1 MEEEHAKGPSHNN
14 PKEAAEYV
22 RSVTSLTDSF
32 NMSIHGFD
40 RNLRLDAWQTFIH
53 ALSQLLLKLDS
64 AYFTKLDPDV
74 ILDTIPDKACEVFLA
89 CPEEAATQVQQHV
102 SSDYIPEGH
111 EVMSKMHLQNLPCFD
126 KRGQQAVTRLFNCL
140 QEAQNYLAEVAN
152 QVVMVSE
159 VSSPEQFTFVLQ
171 HAVRPL
177 IQLKIPPHLS
187 APTELKFEKE
197 RLTPEELNEENCCNL
212 ILPRPFHPKFAKLDT
227 KDPTRCLAAAAHF
240 LIRKKL
246 FNSKVT
252 QLRVAKDFAV
262 AEKKLHLAISGRK
275 YDPGKKA
282 SKRKL
287 TTDVKTADLQPST
300 LKDESA
306 SAQHRQAETVSEQQ
320 PEDAPIAEQ
329 QQESESGSTQ
339 QAQDDSTSTQQ
350 THDDSTSTLQ
360 SQDESV
366 PEQRKQHASDTLTS
380 SEDSTSPLPDYDEE
394 LKLFTTKDP
403 CSIPKKPRYSLHPKP
418 N

>member
-1 MEEEHAKGPSHNN
+1 MEEEHTKGPSHNN
-14 PKEAAEYV
+14 PEEAATYV
-22 RSVTSLTDSF
+22 RSVNSLTDSF
-32 NMSIHGFD
+32 DTSIRGFD
-40 RNLRLDAWQTFIH
+40 RYLRLDAWQTFIH

-74 ILDTIPDKACEVFLA
+74 ILDTIPDKACDAFLA
-89 CPEEAATQVQQHV
+89 RPEEAAVRVQQRV
-102 SSDYIPEGH
+102 SSDEIPDGP
-111 EVMSKMHLQNLPCFD
+111 EVMSKMCLQHLPCFD
-126 KRGQQAVTRLFNCL
+126 RKGQQAVTKLFSYL
-140 QEAQNYLAEVAN
+140 QDAHNHLAEVAK

-171 HAVRPL
+171 HAVRPI

-187 APTELKFEKE
+187 APSELKFEKE

-212 ILPRPFHPKFAKLDT
+212 ILPQPFHPKFAKLDT
-227 KDPTRCLAAAAHF
+227 KDPTRCLAAAVHF

-252 QLRVAKDFAV
+252 QLHVAKVFAV

-287 TTDVKTADLQPST
+287 TTDVKTANPQPST
-300 LKDESA
+300 SKDEST
-306 SAQHRQAETVSEQQ
+306 STQPPQAETISEQQ
-320 PEDAPIAEQ
+320 PKDAPSAEQ
-329 QQESESGSTQ
+329 QQESETGSTQ
-339 QAQDDSTSTQQ
+339 QAQDDSTST
-350 THDDSTSTLQ
+350 LQ
-360 SQDESV
+360 SQDESI
-366 PEQRKQHASDTLTS
+366 PEQRQQHASDTLTS
-380 SEDSTSPLPDYDEE
+380 SEDSTSPLPDYGEE

-403 CSIPKKPRYSLHPKP
+403 RSIPKKPRYSSCQKP
-418 N
+418 E

>member
-1 MEEEHAKGPSHNN
+1 MEEEHTKGPSHNN
-14 PKEAAEYV
+14 PEEAATYV
-22 RSVTSLTDSF
+22 RSVNSLTDSF
-32 NMSIHGFD
+32 DTSIRGFD
-40 RNLRLDAWQTFIH
+40 QYLRLDAWQTFIH

-64 AYFTKLDPDV
+64 AYFTKLHPDV
-74 ILDTIPDKACEVFLA
+74 ILDTIPDKACDIFLA
-89 CPEEAATQVQQHV
+89 RPEEAAIRVQQRV
-102 SSDYIPEGH
+102 SSDEIPDGP

-126 KRGQQAVTRLFNCL
+126 RKGQQAVTRLFGHLRN
-140 QEAQNYLAEVAN
+140 AHNHLAEVAK

-159 VSSPEQFTFVLQ
+159 VYSPEQFTFVLQ
-171 HAVRPL
+171 HAVRPI

-187 APTELKFEKE
+187 AQTELKFEKE

-252 QLRVAKDFAV
+252 QLCVAKDFAV

-287 TTDVKTADLQPST
+287 ATDVKTADPQPSIS
-300 LKDESA
+300 KDEST
-306 SAQHRQAETVSEQQ
+306 STQPTQAETISEQQ
-320 PEDAPIAEQ
+320 PEDAPITEQ
-329 QQESESGSTQ
+329 QQESETGSTQ
-339 QAQDDSTSTQQ
+339 QAQ
-350 THDDSTSTLQ
+350 DDSTSTLQ

-366 PEQRKQHASDTLTS
+366 PEQ
-380 SEDSTSPLPDYDEE
+380 
-394 LKLFTTKDP
+394 
-403 CSIPKKPRYSLHPKP
+403 
-418 N
+418 